1 MTLADTNSSESGTS
15 RKDTYLMFRPSRDC
29 VTSVFQ
35 SRQNRFYRRFFKQSS
50 DQSPGTMASACANP
64 LLLEW
69 IKEWYDLAKERNTK
83 GVTTYKKAYESMKA
97 CPLTFSHPSE
107 AQQLD
112 GIGPKICDRLT
123 EKLKEHCEANGLPAP
138 KKPRGKG

>member
-1 MTLADTNSSESGTS
+1 
-15 RKDTYLMFRPSRDC
+15 
-29 VTSVFQ
+29 
-35 SRQNRFYRRFFKQSS
+35 
-50 DQSPGTMASACANP
+50 MAPTCANP

-69 IKEWYDLAKERNTK
+69 IKEIYDIANERNSK
-83 GVTTYKKAYESMKA
+83 GAATYKKAYESMKA

-123 EKLKEHCEANGLPAP
+123 EKLKEHCEANGLLAP
-138 KKPRGKG
+138 KKPRGKGKRPLIRAF

>member
-1 MTLADTNSSESGTS
+1 
-15 RKDTYLMFRPSRDC
+15 
-29 VTSVFQ
+29 
-35 SRQNRFYRRFFKQSS
+35 
-50 DQSPGTMASACANP
+50 MATTCANP

-69 IKEWYDLAKERNTK
+69 IKEIYDLAKERNSK
-83 GVTTYKKAYESMKA
+83 GVTTYKRAYESMKA

-138 KKPRGKG
+138 KKPRGKGKRPLLHAFTKVMADSLSSTQARQHRRPCRW

>member
-1 MTLADTNSSESGTS
+1 
-15 RKDTYLMFRPSRDC
+15 
-29 VTSVFQ
+29 
-35 SRQNRFYRRFFKQSS
+35 
-50 DQSPGTMASACANP
+50 MASTCANP

-69 IKEWYDLAKERNTK
+69 IKEIYDVAKERNSK

-97 CPLTFSHPSE
+97 CPLTFNHPSE

-123 EKLKEHCEANGLPAP
+123 EKLKEHCEANGLTAP
-138 KKPRGKG
+138 KKSRGKGNSP

>member
-1 MTLADTNSSESGTS
+1 
-15 RKDTYLMFRPSRDC
+15 
-29 VTSVFQ
+29 
-35 SRQNRFYRRFFKQSS
+35 
-50 DQSPGTMASACANP
+50 MALTCANP

-69 IKEWYDLAKERNTK
+69 IKEIYDLAKERNSK

-97 CPLTFSHPSE
+97 CPLIFSHPSE

-123 EKLKEHCEANGLPAP
+123 EKLKEHCEANGLPSP
-138 KKPRGKG
+138 KKPRGKGKAPLIHSFSRAMADFMCSTQASQC

>member
-1 MTLADTNSSESGTS
+1 MTST
-15 RKDTYLMFRPSRDC
+15 
-29 VTSVFQ
+29 
-35 SRQNRFYRRFFKQSS
+35 
-50 DQSPGTMASACANP
+50 CANP

-69 IKEWYDLAKERNTK
+69 IKEIYDLAKERNSK
-83 GVTTYKKAYESMKA
+83 GHTTYKKAYESMKA

-138 KKPRGKG
+138 KKPRGKGKRPSIHAFSRVTANYMSSPQASQR

>member
-1 MTLADTNSSESGTS
+1 MTST
-15 RKDTYLMFRPSRDC
+15 
-29 VTSVFQ
+29 
-35 SRQNRFYRRFFKQSS
+35 
-50 DQSPGTMASACANP
+50 CANP

-69 IKEWYDLAKERNTK
+69 IREIYDLAKERNSK
-83 GVTTYKKAYESMKA
+83 GVTTYKRAYESMKA

-138 KKPRGKG
+138 KKPRGKGKRPSTPHSPGSQLIYMSSTQASQR

>member
-1 MTLADTNSSESGTS
+1 MKSGYHVITSLAC
-15 RKDTYLMFRPSRDC
+15 FR
-29 VTSVFQ
+29 VFTKTEETED
-35 SRQNRFYRRFFKQSS
+35 SHFPHFPHFPPRYYVLCI
-50 DQSPGTMASACANP
+50 MASTCANP

-69 IKEWYDLAKERNTK
+69 IKEIYDLAKERNTK
-83 GVTTYKKAYESMKA
+83 GVTTYKRAYESMKA

-123 EKLKEHCEANGLPAP
+123 ERLTEHCEANGLPPP

>member
-1 MTLADTNSSESGTS
+1 
-15 RKDTYLMFRPSRDC
+15 
-29 VTSVFQ
+29 
-35 SRQNRFYRRFFKQSS
+35 
-50 DQSPGTMASACANP
+50 MASTCANP
-64 LLLEW
+64 LLLDW
-69 IKEWYDLAKERNTK
+69 IKEIYDLAKERDSK

-123 EKLKEHCEANGLPAP
+123 EKLKEHCKANGLPSP
-138 KKPRGKG
+138 KKPRGKGEAQLIYAFARATTNSMCSTQAS

>member
-1 MTLADTNSSESGTS
+1 MSLACSNRVKIVPTED
-15 RKDTYLMFRPSRDC
+15 
-29 VTSVFQ
+29 Q
-35 SRQNRFYRRFFKQSS
+35 SFIQSS
-50 DQSPGTMASACANP
+50 DRPPCTMASACANP

-69 IKEWYDLAKERNTK
+69 IKEWYDLAKEHNTK
-83 GVTTYKKAYESMKA
+83 GVTTYKKAYESMRA

-123 EKLKEHCEANGLPAP
+123 EKLKEYCEANGLPAP

>member
-1 MTLADTNSSESGTS
+1 MTTT
-15 RKDTYLMFRPSRDC
+15 
-29 VTSVFQ
+29 
-35 SRQNRFYRRFFKQSS
+35 
-50 DQSPGTMASACANP
+50 CANP

-69 IKEWYDLAKERNTK
+69 IKEIYDLAKERNTK

-97 CPLTFSHPSE
+97 CPLTFTHPSE

-138 KKPRGKG
+138 KKPRGKGEIS